1 MAHFTTDLPDW
12 KTWRN
17 LNENKELAEDKAIEL
32 YKKLLLAQTVMI
44 EESLRQINTH
54 NEALINAQGGSAGAG
69 VGAGGGGTN
78 AKILNVTNFIGTAGA
93 GSTQYY
99 RYMTGF
105 TGLVDQAEVV
115 ILFDREVEVDPD
127 AIGVPAYIANND
139 GNGGGVNSE
148 VIFGY
153 TDESVADDA
162 LIFAYSQ
169 SNIDSMSIVVP
180 TSGIDTETNA
190 IEYTGGTNLFK
201 RGNLVQY
208 SAEGGTVATGLT
220 DGGVYYVLENTDS
233 TADSFKLAADQTID
247 GNGNPFSNPIDTID
261 VLNITGQGNNSQT
274 FKITSTFIA
283 CSTTGDNDTDDGFD
297 ALTMTSQITASGK
310 DGGSTFTNLNSG
322 SYSGSFSAS
331 AFFSSSNRL
340 YPSSSAVWIVSGTVN
355 PSFALTALRALPG
368 GNGFAGIYVT
378 EGDTLD
384 LPDDFFGSKNSGSRI
399 TINSAAFI
407 TGSNDT
413 LTFPP
418 NGLWTQERAGY
429 SVYPGVGGHIIDAD
443 DKEGVDLT
451 YGAAQNSEPTTR
463 TTLLR

>member
-17 LNENKELAEDKAIEL
+17 LNENKELAEDKAVEL

-44 EESLRQINTH
+44 EESLHQINKH
-54 NEALINAQGGSAGAG
+54 NEALMNAQGGSAGAG
-69 VGAGGGGTN
+69 AGAGGGGTN
-78 AKILNVTNFIGTAGA
+78 AKILNVTNFVGVDGA

-105 TGLVDQAEVV
+105 TGIVDQAEVV
-115 ILFDREVEVDPD
+115 VLFDRDVEVDPD
-127 AIGVPAYIANND
+127 AIGVPAFIANND

-153 TDESVADDA
+153 TDESSADNA

-190 IEYTGGTNLFK
+190 IEFTGGTNLFK

-233 TADSFKLAADQTID
+233 TADSFKLADDQTID

-261 VLNITGQGNNSQT
+261 VLNISGQGNNSQT
-274 FKITSTFIA
+274 FTLASPFIA
-283 CSTTGDNDTDDGFD
+283 CLTAGDSDTDDGFD
-297 ALTMTSQITASGK
+297 ALTMASQITASGK
-310 DGGSTFTNLNSG
+310 DGGSTFTNLTAG
-322 SYSGSFSAS
+322 TYSGSFSAS
-331 AFFSSSNRL
+331 AYFSSSNRL

-355 PSFALTALRALPG
+355 PSLTLTALRALPG

-384 LPDDFFGSKNSGSRI
+384 LPDDFFGNKNSGSRI
-399 TINSAAFI
+399 TINSAAFF

-413 LTFPP
+413 LTFAP
-418 NGLWTQERAGY
+418 NSLWTQEKPGY
-429 SVYPGVGGHIIDAD
+429 TAYPGVGGHIIDAD
-443 DKEGVDLT
+443 DKEGVDLD

-463 TTLLR
+463 TTILR

>member
-44 EESLRQINTH
+44 EESLHQINKH
-54 NEALINAQGGSAGAG
+54 NEALMNAQGGSAGAG
-69 VGAGGGGTN
+69 AGAGGGGTN
-78 AKILNVTNFIGTAGA
+78 AKILNVTNFIGVDGA

-115 ILFDREVEVDPD
+115 VLFDRDVEVDPD
-127 AIGVPAYIANND
+127 AIGVPAFIANND

-153 TDESVADDA
+153 TDESSADNA

-190 IEYTGGTNLFK
+190 IEFTGGTNLFK

-233 TADSFKLAADQTID
+233 TADSFKLADDQTID

-261 VLNITGQGNNSQT
+261 VLNISGQGNNSQT
-274 FKITSTFIA
+274 FTLTSPFIA
-283 CSTTGDNDTDDGFD
+283 CSTAGDSDTDDGFD
-297 ALTMTSQITASGK
+297 ALTMASQITASGK

-331 AFFSSSNRL
+331 AYFSSSNRL

-355 PSFALTALRALPG
+355 PSLALTALRALPG

-384 LPDDFFGSKNSGSRI
+384 LPDAFFGSKNSGSRI
-399 TINSAAFI
+399 TINSAAFY

-413 LTFPP
+413 LTFAP
-418 NGLWTQERAGY
+418 NSLWTQEKPGY
-429 SVYPGVGGHIIDAD
+429 TAYPGVGGHIIDAD
-443 DKEGVDLT
+443 DKEGVDLD